1 MRSWIGWMVLL
12 AAVVGALFLLPHPV
26 GEINVLSAL
35 VIGAILLT
43 VSFLLQLHAYLGG
56 RVQEDPIVGPG
67 EQPARSRGGLI
78 VVLIFPHATIAMIGF
93 SWLLQQVP
101 ELF

>member
-1 MRSWIGWMVLL
+1 MHDAVLAHLPMRSWIGWMVLL

-26 GEINVLSAL
+26 GGVNVLSAL

-43 VSFLLQLHAYLGG
+43 VSFLLQLRAYLGG

-67 EQPARSRGGLI
+67 EQPARSRGGL
-78 VVLIFPHATIAMIGF
+78 VAG
-93 SWLLQQVP
+93 
-101 ELF
+101 